1 MTDDSENP
9 IQLNKPNNAQSTM
22 ANDQP
27 RQDGAGSVEPRPWG
41 IDQKTFL
48 ILFHLSLL
56 TSFMMPLAGIILPLV
71 MWLTN
76 KEEYPQ
82 VDAHGKVIANWIISF
97 VIYSFVC
104 VPLLVFGIGF
114 ILWILLCLYTVV
126 IVIVAS
132 TKASEGVL
140 LHYPLSIKFIK

>member
-1 MTDDSENP
+1 
-9 IQLNKPNNAQSTM
+9 
-22 ANDQP
+22 
-27 RQDGAGSVEPRPWG
+27 
-41 IDQKTFL
+41 
-48 ILFHLSLL
+48 
-56 TSFMMPLAGIILPLV
+56 MPLAGIILPLV